1 MRTSKLIVVFVL
13 FLTGCGERASPCAG
27 RPDAH
32 IETYKNE
39 FAPGK
44 PIGEICVPNKKADQ

>member
-1 MRTSKLIVVFVL
+1 MKIVLMSVL
-13 FLTGCGERASPCAG
+13 FLFGCSERANVCAG

-32 IETYKNE
+32 VETYKNE

-44 PIGEICVPNKKADQ
+44 PTGEICVPNKKADQ